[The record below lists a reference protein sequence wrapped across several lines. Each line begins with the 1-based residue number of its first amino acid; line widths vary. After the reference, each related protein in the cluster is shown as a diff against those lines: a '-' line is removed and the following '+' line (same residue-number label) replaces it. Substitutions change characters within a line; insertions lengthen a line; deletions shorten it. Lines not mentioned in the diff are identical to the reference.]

1 MHATKRWKISVAHVS
16 AMLFSFIFRRG
27 SLEVARKLRL
37 IRDLC
42 HSSPQNLLEI
52 MTRNRHL
59 IVFGLSFL
67 TIVASAVPKPDEKR
81 VLDHDFAQHM
91 AGHDEHSKQYDHEQ
105 FLGEDQAKTFDQL
118 APEESRRRLG

>member
-1 MHATKRWKISVAHVS
+1 MRVVEYVEAGEAFTDNKFVSPSFQKLLGVAPN
-16 AMLFSFIFRRG
+16 
-27 SLEVARKLRL
+27 RKNM
-37 IRDLC
+37 
-42 HSSPQNLLEI
+42 S
-52 MTRNRHL
+52 RNRHL
-59 IVFGLSFL
+59 VVFGLSFL

-91 AGHDEHSKQYDHEQ
+91 NSHDEHSKQFDHEQ